1 MGNWV
6 GDLFEGVAGDAIE
19 KLITFLAGWVI
30 QILTEILNFVG
41 TWWLKIGAPSM
52 GEGSA
57 TERIQTSTVLFVGVA
72 GVLGTA
78 FALIKIARDQDRNS
92 AENLVMG
99 MVRTILT
106 TAIAVPMVALLF
118 AATDELAPWLVTTIS
133 GSAQED
139 GLGQAMG
146 LDAIASGTMTMQ
158 LAGIILF
165 IVPLALLGAILNAL
179 IVIFSYGMAIALC
192 GVLPIFA
199 AASQTERGRK
209 SFDKAVAW
217 LAAVVLFKPAAAILY
232 GAGLALLKGIEGT
245 ADNEL
250 GNTMISLITGLVV
263 ILSASVAMPALAKVL
278 VPAIS
283 AGPQGMGASGLAML
297 GGALALGAV
306 TAGVGA
312 AGMAAAGTAG
322 GAGTAGTAAATEAA
336 GTAGTAGT
344 AGAASA
350 DGMSGTP
357 ALTGGTGSGGGPGGA
372 VPGGGDGVS
381 GGAAS
386 SGAASSGAASSG
398 AAGADGGAGSG
409 GGTGGSGSAGGSA
422 GGPTGA
428 EQQAQRS
435 GAPGATETGADSNN
449 SGGAG
454 GGAGAESGGGAG
466 GPTGAERQT
475 ASSGAPAQT
484 EGGPGSGSGDG
495 GPNGS
500 GGGPAGAEPSAGSNS
515 PSTGSAVPDGDAGG
529 GPQGAGSESPAAQG
543 YRDGAPGGA
552 EKTADRSG
560 FARQR
565 VEFALRDAAREAEHG
580 VESGNDV

>member
-1 MGNWV
+1 M
-6 GDLFEGVAGDAIE
+6 
-19 KLITFLAGWVI
+19 
-30 QILTEILNFVG
+30 TEILNFVG
-41 TWWLKIGAPSM
+41 TWWLKIGAPDM

-57 TERIQTSTVLFVGVA
+57 TARIQTSTVLFVGVA
-72 GVLGTA
+72 GVLGTV

-146 LDAIASGTMTMQ
+146 LEAIAGGTMTMQ
-158 LAGIILF
+158 LAGIVLF

-192 GVLPIFA
+192 GVLPVFA

-217 LAAVVLFKPAAAILY
+217 LAAVVLFKPAAAVLY
-232 GAGLALLKGIEGT
+232 GAGLALLKGIQGT
-245 ADNEL
+245 AENEL

-283 AGPQGMGASGLAML
+283 SGPQGMGASGLAML
-297 GGALALGAV
+297 GGALAVGAV

-336 GTAGTAGT
+336 GTVSSTGTAAATEVVGTSGTAGP

-350 DGMSGTP
+350 DGTGGTP
-357 ALTGGTGSGGGPGGA
+357 APTGGTGSAGGPGGA
-372 VPGGGDGVS
+372 GPGGGDGVN
-381 GGAAS
+381 
-386 SGAASSGAASSG
+386 
-398 AAGADGGAGSG
+398 GGAGSG
-409 GGTGGSGSAGGSA
+409 GNTGGSGSAGGSS

-428 EQQAQRS
+428 EEQAQRS

-454 GGAGAESGGGAG
+454 GGAGAESGSGTG

-475 ASSGAPAQT
+475 ARSGAPAQT
-484 EGGPGSGSGDG
+484 EGGPGPASGDG
-495 GPNGS
+495 GPNGPR
-500 GGGPAGAEPSAGSNS
+500 GGPAGAEPSAGSNA
-515 PSTGSAVPDGDAGG
+515 PSAESTFPDGDAGG

-552 EKTADRSG
+552 EKAADKSG
-560 FARQR
+560 LNQQR
-565 VEFALRDAAREAEHG
+565 LEFAMRDAAKDMERG
-580 VESGNDV
+580 MESGNDV

>member
-1 MGNWV
+1 MEWAENILSTAAGN
-6 GDLFEGVAGDAIE
+6 AIE
-19 KLITFLAGWVI
+19 NLVKFLAGWVV

-57 TERIQTSTVLFVGVA
+57 TERIRTSTVLFVGVA
-72 GVLGTA
+72 GVLSTA
-78 FALIKIARDQDRNS
+78 FALIKVARDQDRNS

-99 MVRTILT
+99 MVRTVLT

-146 LDAIASGTMTMQ
+146 LEAIAGGEMTLQ
-158 LAGIILF
+158 LAGVILF

-232 GAGLALLKGIEGT
+232 GAGLALLKGINGT
-245 ADNEL
+245 AENEL

-312 AGMAAAGTAG
+312 AGMAAAGSAG

-336 GTAGTAGT
+336 GTAGTAGSAGT
-344 AGAASA
+344 TGAASA
-350 DGMSGTP
+350 DGTSGTP

-372 VPGGGDGVS
+372 GPGGGDGVS

-386 SGAASSGAASSG
+386 SGG
-398 AAGADGGAGSG
+398 AGADGGAGSG
-409 GGTGGSGSAGGSA
+409 GGTGGSESAGGSA

-466 GPTGAERQT
+466 GPMGAERQT

-529 GPQGAGSESPAAQG
+529 GPQGAGSESPATQG

-565 VEFALRDAAREAEHG
+565 VEFALRDAAKDMERG
-580 VESGNDV
+580 MESGNDV

>member
-1 MGNWV
+1 M
-6 GDLFEGVAGDAIE
+6 
-19 KLITFLAGWVI
+19 
-30 QILTEILNFVG
+30 TEILNFVG
-41 TWWLKIGAPSM
+41 TWWLKIGAPEM

-72 GVLGTA
+72 GVLGTV

-146 LDAIASGTMTMQ
+146 LDAIAGGTMTMQ
-158 LAGIILF
+158 LAGIVLF

-179 IVIFSYGMAIALC
+179 IVVFSYGMAIALC

-232 GAGLALLKGIEGT
+232 GAGLALLKGIQGT
-245 ADNEL
+245 AENEL

-263 ILSASVAMPALAKVL
+263 ILSTSVAMPALAKVL

-312 AGMAAAGTAG
+312 AGMAAAGSAG
-322 GAGTAGTAAATEAA
+322 TAGTAGTAAATEAA
-336 GTAGTAGT
+336 GTAST

-372 VPGGGDGVS
+372 GPGGDDGVS

-386 SGAASSGAASSG
+386 SGGV
-398 AAGADGGAGSG
+398 GADGGAGSG

-435 GAPGATETGADSNN
+435 SASGATETGADSNN

-454 GGAGAESGGGAG
+454 GGAGAESGGGTG

-500 GGGPAGAEPSAGSNS
+500 GGGPVGAEPSAGSNS

-529 GPQGAGSESPAAQG
+529 GPQGAGGESPAAQG

-552 EKTADRSG
+552 EKTADKSG
-560 FARQR
+560 FNRQR
-565 VEFALRDAAREAEHG
+565 IEFALRDAAREAEHG

>member
-1 MGNWV
+1 MEWAENILSTAAGN
-6 GDLFEGVAGDAIE
+6 AIE
-19 KLITFLAGWVI
+19 KLITFLAGWVV

-72 GVLGTA
+72 GVFGTA

-146 LDAIASGTMTMQ
+146 LDAIAGGTMTMQ

-165 IVPLALLGAILNAL
+165 IIPLALLGAILNAL

-232 GAGLALLKGIEGT
+232 GAGLALLKGIQGT
-245 ADNEL
+245 AENEL

-312 AGMAAAGTAG
+312 AGMAAAGSAG
-322 GAGTAGTAAATEAA
+322 GAGTAGTAAATDA
-336 GTAGTAGT
+336 AGTAGT

-350 DGMSGTP
+350 DGTSGTP
-357 ALTGGTGSGGGPGGA
+357 ALTGGTGFGGGPGGA
-372 VPGGGDGVS
+372 GPGGGDGVS

-386 SGAASSGAASSG
+386 SGG
-398 AAGADGGAGSG
+398 AGADGGAGSG
-409 GGTGGSGSAGGSA
+409 GGTGGSGSAGDSGGFT

-484 EGGPGSGSGDG
+484 EGRTGPGSGDG

-500 GGGPAGAEPSAGSNS
+500 GGGPAGAEPSSGSNA

-529 GPQGAGSESPAAQG
+529 GPQAPTGANSESPTAQG

-552 EKTADRSG
+552 EKSAERSLL
-560 FARQR
+560 AQQR
-565 VEFALRDAAREAEHG
+565 IEFALRDAAKDMERG
-580 VESGNDV
+580 MESGNDV